1 MSHSSEHL
9 RVIPTHFS
17 HHRQVAWECNKEW
30 LSRVWF
36 LSTSTQPF
44 LVQLSLRLTAQIFAP
59 QEICPPCRL
68 YIVHRGVALC
78 GGKVYTGGGVWGE
91 DMLLT
96 SQHLQKPFCA
106 RAMIFLSVF
115 SLSRYELMECASFF
129 PIEYRKIRSTAITLA
144 TRRAFILEAVSG
156 ELDPDS
162 SLLLLWLRVFTSAPH
177 PTSGQ
182 ARRKRERGTRSNDSF
197 VKRVD
202 PDRWGEREEMLAIA
216 AANASLVYHR
226 QMGYPIPDGK
236 ATTSSAF
243 HGTALP
249 NNLPTRSKVLL
260 LEVAGQQGGQ
270 SGRTLLETLDAQVPL
285 LEGLLASHKQ
295 MAQKMRRDLE
305 QRDATERTL
314 NARIVQQQAELAAVR
329 KEVEAVTKRGGAVLN
344 A

>member
-1 MSHSSEHL
+1 MSPALKAE
-9 RVIPTHFS
+9 
-17 HHRQVAWECNKEW
+17 VAWECNKEW
-30 LSRVWF
+30 LGRVWF

-59 QEICPPCRL
+59 GEVCPPCRL

-115 SLSRYELMECASFF
+115 TLSRHELMEAAGFF

-144 TRRAFILEAVSG
+144 TRRAFILEA
-156 ELDPDS
+156 
-162 SLLLLWLRVFTSAPH
+162 
-177 PTSGQ
+177 
-182 ARRKRERGTRSNDSF
+182 ARRKRERMGKNDSF

-202 PDRWGEREEMLAIA
+202 PGEVWGEREEMLATA

-226 QMGYPIPDGK
+226 QMGY
-236 ATTSSAF
+236 ATADSHATPSALTNAPPT
-243 HGTALP
+243 GSRALGA
-249 NNLPTRSKVLL
+249 
-260 LEVAGQQGGQ
+260 EVKEGGHA
-270 SGRTLLETLDAQVPL
+270 LLETLDAQVPL

-305 QRDATERTL
+305 QREVREQHL
-314 NARIVQQQAELAAVR
+314 NGQIVQQQTELAALR
-329 KEVEAVTKRGGAVLN
+329 KEMSAWRAMDATRKMLN